1 MRSAYLMGLFV
12 LAALAAA
19 LTGLLGEDQP
29 AMSDPAR
36 KGPLVEAAHTPTT
49 LATISTTLEV
59 REPDMDPVAGPVEDH
74 LGTTTTIEQIFELA
88 AQPAPSEEPSP
99 SEPPSSSEP
108 PASTQPPPTE
118 ATSTTAPPP
127 PPPDPGGANAEFESQ
142 FASLINSYRSNN
154 GLGGLSR
161 DGSLDSRAR
170 SWSEQMAGAG
180 GLSHSNIGSLLPP
193 WSAAAENVGL
203 GGSVS
208 SVFDALAG
216 SSGHRANMLGD
227 YTHFG
232 VGVWVDSAGVIWT
245 THVFAG

>member
-1 MRSAYLMGLFV
+1 MGLFV

-19 LTGLLGEDQP
+19 LTGLFGEDQP
-29 AMSDPAR
+29 ATSDSVR
-36 KGPLVEAAHTPTT
+36 EGPWVEAAQTTRTT
-49 LATISTTLEV
+49 LATTSTTLEA
-59 REPDMDPVAGPVEDH
+59 REPDMDPMAGPVEDH

-88 AQPAPSEEPSP
+88 AQPAPSEEPP
-99 SEPPSSSEP
+99 NSEPPSSSEP
-108 PASTQPPPTE
+108 PASTQPPATE
-118 ATSTTAPPP
+118 ATTTTAPP

-154 GLGGLSR
+154 GLAGLSR

-170 SWSEQMAGAG
+170 SWSEQMAAAG

-193 WSAAAENVGL
+193 WSAAAENVGM
-203 GGSVS
+203 GGSVGA
-208 SVFDALAG
+208 VFDALAG
-216 SSGHRANMLGD
+216 SSGHRANMLGG

>member
-1 MRSAYLMGLFV
+1 MGLFV

-19 LTGLLGEDQP
+19 LTGLFGEDRLATP
-29 AMSDPAR
+29 DSIR
-36 KGPLVEAAHTPTT
+36 EGPWVEAAHIAPTT
-49 LATISTTLEV
+49 LEPTSTTLEI
-59 REPDMDPVAGPVEDH
+59 REPDLDPMAGLVEDH
-74 LGTTTTIEQIFELA
+74 VGTTTTIEQIFELA
-88 AQPAPSEEPSP
+88 AQPAPSDEPST
-99 SEPPSSSEP
+99 SEP
-108 PASTQPPPTE
+108 PASTQPPGTE
-118 ATSTTAPPP
+118 ATTTTAPPP

-154 GLGGLSR
+154 GLAGLSR

-180 GLSHSNIGSLLPP
+180 GLSHSNLGSLLPP
-193 WSAAAENVGL
+193 WSAAAENVGM

-208 SVFDALAG
+208 SVFEALAG
-216 SSGHRANMLGD
+216 SSGHKANMLGG

-232 VGVWVDSAGVIWT
+232 VGVWIDSAGVIWT